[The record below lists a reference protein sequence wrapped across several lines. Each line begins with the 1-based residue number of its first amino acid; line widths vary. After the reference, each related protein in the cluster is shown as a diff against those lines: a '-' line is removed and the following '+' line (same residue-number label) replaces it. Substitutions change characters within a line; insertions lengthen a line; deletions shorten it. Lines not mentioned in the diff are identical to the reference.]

1 MIMNITNQKII
12 DAVIQKAEK
21 VCPNSLALIGVYGS
35 VITGDEYDKS
45 DLDLLILIEDDNG
58 WKLGTGFI
66 LDDSQIGYDI
76 YCTTL
81 EGLKY
86 DAECYHAYISKLM
99 DSEIVYVKNQIL
111 YQEVLK
117 LREQTK
123 LYLVS
128 EERYNRVNELI
139 EKAKVSFANSYL
151 HEDIGQVRLDGCI
164 VVNYLLSACMI
175 YYGTYFKR
183 GIKKTFEELGK
194 LPLKQEFLE
203 NIKKVSMS
211 KDVFELRNL
220 LRNLILY
227 LENHTKKEAI
237 KKEPSNC
244 ISGTYEEI
252 FSNWKNKV
260 DEAAV
265 NNDAFSTFMNMCNF
279 QYMVNEIASEYEI
292 GTYKIMEEYNPDCL
306 EANKVVFNKYLRK
319 YEDIYNKAGI
329 SVKRFIDVDSFIFD
343 YLDK

>member
-1 MIMNITNQKII
+1 MNMVNQKII
-12 DAVIQKAEK
+12 NAIIQKAEK
-21 VCPNSLALIGVYGS
+21 VCTNSLALIGIYGS
-35 VITGDEYDKS
+35 VATGDEYEKS

-66 LDDSQIGYDI
+66 LDDSKIGYDI

-86 DAECYHAYISKLM
+86 DAECHHARISKLM
-99 DSEIVYVKNQIL
+99 NSEFVYIKNQEL

-117 LREQTK
+117 LREQAQ
-123 LYLVS
+123 LFLES

-151 HEDIGQVRLDGCI
+151 HEEIGQVRLDACL
-164 VVNYLLSACMI
+164 VVDNLLSACMI

-183 GIKKTFEELGK
+183 GIKKTFDELGK
-194 LPLKQEFLE
+194 LPLKQDFLE
-203 NIKKVSMS
+203 NINKVSMS

-220 LRNLILY
+220 LKKLILY
-227 LENHTKKEAI
+227 LENHTKKEKI
-237 KKEPSNC
+237 KREPSSC
-244 ISGTYEEI
+244 LSGTYEEM

-260 DEAAV
+260 DEAIV
-265 NNDAFSTFMNMCNF
+265 NDDVFSSFMNMCSL
-279 QYMVNEIASEYEI
+279 QYMFNEIAGEFEI
-292 GTYKIMEEYNPDCL
+292 GTYKVMDEYNPDCL
-306 EANKVVFNKYLRK
+306 ESNKIVFDKYLRK
-319 YEDIYNKAGI
+319 YEDIYKKTGI
-329 SVKRFIDVDSFIFD
+329 SVKRFIDVDSFILD